1 MHKKIQDR
9 LLYMN
14 FLIVIIKKNYIICL
28 LIYCLGQRFYQ
39 KFVVIFHKMKVNS
52 DQQFLLVTKTIRIV
66 YVIKIKAEIKL
77 NKL

>member
-1 MHKKIQDR
+1 
-9 LLYMN
+9 
-14 FLIVIIKKNYIICL
+14 
-28 LIYCLGQRFYQ
+28 
-39 KFVVIFHKMKVNS
+39 MKVNS